1 VLFRSHGE
9 REKSA
14 EFEAAN
20 DDYSAI
26 MVKALADRLAEAFA
40 EYLHARVRREIWRSA
55 PDEALSNL
63 DLIAEKYD
71 GIRPAPGYPSQ
82 PDHTEKAMLFEL
94 LEAEARSGVA
104 LTESYAMTPPA
115 SVSGLY
121 LAHPEAVYFALGRI
135 QRDQVEDYAARK
147 GWTVKEAE
155 RWLAPNLD
163 YDPHKAVV
171 RPSA

>member
-1 VLFRSHGE
+1 VCS
-9 REKSA
+9 S
-14 EFEAAN
+14 
-20 DDYSAI
+20 D
-26 MVKALADRLAEAFA
+26 LADRLAEAFA